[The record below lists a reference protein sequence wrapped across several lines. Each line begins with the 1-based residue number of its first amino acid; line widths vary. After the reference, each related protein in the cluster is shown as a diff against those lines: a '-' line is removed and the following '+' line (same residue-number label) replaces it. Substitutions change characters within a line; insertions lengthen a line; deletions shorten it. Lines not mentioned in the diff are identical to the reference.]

1 MNATVLRGDLLPPTI
16 ADYQREAD
24 AHREKEFFAIADVWR
39 GNRRSASSNW
49 HRKMAQRYESII
61 RRKLWALRQPASVDR
76 SGIGA

>member
-24 AHREKEFFAIADVWR
+24 AHREKEFFAMADAWR

-49 HRKMAQRYESII
+49 HRKMAQRYESIV
-61 RRKLWALRQPASVDR
+61 RRKLWAIR
-76 SGIGA
+76 SICNAERVA